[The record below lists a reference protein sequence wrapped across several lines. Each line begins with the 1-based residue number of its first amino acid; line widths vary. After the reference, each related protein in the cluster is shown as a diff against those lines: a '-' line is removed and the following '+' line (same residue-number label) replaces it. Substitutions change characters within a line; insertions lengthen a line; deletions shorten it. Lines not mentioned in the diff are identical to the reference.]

1 MKNEALLLS
10 FSKLFGILA
19 LVLWGFSL
27 AGSTFS
33 PDTENILKPPLL
45 LFVLAVASLCMGSA
59 FLWKMRT
66 PQTRLLCLYTFIML
80 IMLWLSPV
88 ILQSSPVSAQWTYG
102 IYYPNT
108 QFISQTGGID
118 PAAYTFHNW
127 PGFFILD
134 YSLSAAS
141 GTSCLDFLAFYGPF
155 LMQILMFVPLYCL
168 FKNIIPNPNHRFAA
182 IWVFYLAN
190 WVAQIYFVPQGVG
203 VFFLICLL
211 ALITSPGF
219 SLAQGNA
226 VSHRVV
232 VILVLAALTV
242 THLLTS
248 VAALLCVAALIL
260 SRLVKGFNLGILAIV
275 MVGCWTIYG
284 AATQFDSQLPEFVNR
299 AFELENLFQFS
310 SAGSGGEAGAAFLQI
325 SQVRFIFSGLFAG
338 LAVLGVLLSLKYR
351 HRFDFPL
358 LALEGVAAVIL
369 CSMLY
374 GSEFWT
380 RAFLFSLVPIAYFT
394 VKLLRNRLST
404 LIMVAVLLVAIPG
417 HLLAHY
423 GAVSDMV
430 SRFDVS
436 AWQYLE
442 NYTQRGYISG
452 GISYIKPD
460 YLNLS
465 LKKLNWQD
473 GLLVGQDYTGRY
485 PQYLQIGRSTDVDW
499 VYYYGDSQYVPALET
514 VLEDSSGYGLIYQ
527 NREMNIYF
535 NQGAN

>member
-1 MKNEALLLS
+1 MKYESALLTS
-10 FSKLFGILA
+10 SKMFCVLA
-19 LVLWGFSL
+19 LVLWGLSL
-27 AGSTFS
+27 SANSFNPDIENMLKS
-33 PDTENILKPPLL
+33 PML
-45 LFVLAVASLCMGSA
+45 LFISALGSLCLGSA
-59 FLWKMRT
+59 LLWKMRT
-66 PQTRLLCLYTFIML
+66 ASTKLLWFYTFIML
-80 IMLWLSPV
+80 AMLWLSPV
-88 ILQSSPVSAQWTYG
+88 IMQSSPVSAQWTYG

-118 PAAYTFHNW
+118 PSEYTFHNW
-127 PGFFILD
+127 PGFFVLD
-134 YSLSAAS
+134 YSLSAVTGA
-141 GTSCLDFLAFYGPF
+141 SCLDFLAFYGPF
-155 LMQILMFVPLYCL
+155 LMQILILIPLYCL

-219 SLAQGNA
+219 TASRGNA

-232 VILVLAALTV
+232 IILMLAALTV
-242 THLLTS
+242 THLLSS
-248 VAALLCVAALIL
+248 VVALLCLGALIL
-260 SRLVKGFNLGILAIV
+260 SRLIKGFNLGVLAGV
-275 MVGCWTIYG
+275 LVGCWTIYG

-299 AFELENLFQFS
+299 AFELENLLRFS
-310 SAGSGGEAGAAFLQI
+310 SSGGGEDAGAAFLEI
-325 SQVRFIFSGLFAG
+325 SRVRFIFSGLFAG

-351 HRFDFPL
+351 HRFDFSL
-358 LALEGVAAVIL
+358 LALEGVAMVIL

-380 RAFLFSLVPIAYFT
+380 RAFLFSLVPIAYFAA
-394 VKLLRNRLST
+394 KLLRNRLTT
-404 LIMVAVLLVAIPG
+404 LVMVAALLVAIPG

-430 SRFDVS
+430 SRFDVA

-442 NYTQRGYISG
+442 NYTLRGYVSG

-465 LKKLNWQD
+465 LKKLDWQD
-473 GLLVGQDYTGRY
+473 GLLVSQGYTGRY
-485 PQYLQIGRSTDVDW
+485 PQYLQMGRSTDVDW
-499 VYYYGDSQYVPALET
+499 VYYNGDNRYVSALEAE
-514 VLEDSSGYGLIYQ
+514 LEGSAKYGLIYQ
-527 NREMNIYF
+527 NGEMSIYF

>member
-1 MKNEALLLS
+1 
-10 FSKLFGILA
+10 
-19 LVLWGFSL
+19 
-27 AGSTFS
+27 
-33 PDTENILKPPLL
+33 
-45 LFVLAVASLCMGSA
+45 
-59 FLWKMRT
+59 
-66 PQTRLLCLYTFIML
+66 
-80 IMLWLSPV
+80 
-88 ILQSSPVSAQWTYG
+88 VSAQWTYG

-134 YSLSAAS
+134 YSLSAVS
-141 GTSCLDFLAFYGPF
+141 GTSCLDFLAFYGPL

-260 SRLVKGFNLGILAIV
+260 SRLVKGFNLGILAVV

-325 SQVRFIFSGLFAG
+325 SQVRFIFSSLFAG

-465 LKKLNWQD
+465 LKKLSWQD

-514 VLEDSSGYGLIYQ
+514 VLEDSPGYGLIYQ